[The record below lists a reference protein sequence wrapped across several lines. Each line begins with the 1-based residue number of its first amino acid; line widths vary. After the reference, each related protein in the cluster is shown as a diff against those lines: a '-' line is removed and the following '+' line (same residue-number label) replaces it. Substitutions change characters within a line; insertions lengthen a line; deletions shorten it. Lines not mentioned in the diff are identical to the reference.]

1 MLIQLP
7 LGEEERF
14 LAPLSN
20 ILQGVLLWS
29 VETDPHRE
37 ESIVRTTKGMEPQ
50 FEELSIFLPGEQIL
64 KLLQKDVIQVIIA
77 HQFVLFQSSSCFETS
92 HRIVNS

>member
-1 MLIQLP
+1 MLIQLR

-29 VETDPHRE
+29 VETDPHKE
-37 ESIVRTTKGMEPQ
+37 ESIVPTAKGMEPQ